1 MDDISNLVVSNP
13 ELNFSYE
20 KKEEKP
26 ESYKVKYGVE
36 IPEKIKK
43 KDKIA
48 HLIDKLDLNE
58 IRPIKK

>member
-36 IPEKIKK
+36 IPEKIRRKPVV
-43 KDKIA
+43 
-48 HLIDKLDLNE
+48 E
-58 IRPIKK
+58 IP